1 MSFIITVYT
10 NEGIVMASDSRS
22 TGSSVQR
29 LPDGKT
35 QTLLGTQITDTT
47 YKTFKCNERIGLS
60 TCGDASINQ
69 IPIAGYIENF
79 IHKKVTAE
87 STVEHIA
94 ADALSYF
101 TALCPTLSTHFIIAG
116 YNPGSSFPTVHHVR
130 TECKTIINVPTT
142 PPHYIWDGEI
152 LTVVKLFQPV
162 YMQNQDGSFY
172 PLQNYGVNF
181 NFFNLQDAI
190 NFAQYA
196 VDVTIKTMA
205 FENCVKTVGGPVD
218 ILVIKPTESF
228 WVARKELHA

>member
-29 LPDGKT
+29 LPNGST

-47 YKTFKCNERIGLS
+47 YKTFNCNERIGLS

-69 IPIAGYIENF
+69 MPIAGYIEKF
-79 IHKKVTAE
+79 IHEKVTAE
-87 STVEHIA
+87 STVEHVA
-94 ADALSYF
+94 ADVLGYF
-101 TALCPTLSTHFIIAG
+101 TTLCPTLSTHFIVAG
-116 YNPGSSFPTVHHVR
+116 YNVNCSSPTIYHVM
-130 TECKTIINVPTT
+130 TEKKTVVNVPTAL
-142 PPHYIWDGEI
+142 PGYIWDGEI

-190 NFAQYA
+190 NFAQYT